1 MLFFTEGDIIMA
13 IRYYVRV
20 STTEQKVDRQLLA
33 YDGADSLYI
42 DKMSGARF
50 DRPQLQ
56 TMLNELN
63 ENDTVVVKSIDR
75 LSRSTKDLLEIVD
88 IITKKKAKLKILDIN
103 IDTNDKLGEFF
114 LTVLAAIS
122 QLERKTIRERQLEG
136 IAIAKKKNKY
146 NGRKKGSIIIKNDS
160 LKKFKRFYKFGMTK
174 SELAREFNVS
184 RPTVYSWIR
193 ELKRRKEL

>member
-1 MLFFTEGDIIMA
+1 MA